1 MKLTPYCSA
10 TLLWCTLV
18 PPGRDCGHLPQKPHG
33 REQVFIEHMAGE
45 ISNHGHNMVSE
56 LTRTD
61 WCFFSPQRPLNGAVL
76 TLVHYSRCTPLPGC
90 RPSCWCTIMPV
101 PCGLACA
108 LCALGL
114 CALCAMCI
122 MHVPCVPCASDP
134 PAAEVCQTTQ
144 LSPGEAHQLPILTP
158 PADSKLT
165 YT

>member
-1 MKLTPYCSA
+1 
-10 TLLWCTLV
+10 
-18 PPGRDCGHLPQKPHG
+18 
-33 REQVFIEHMAGE
+33 MAGE

-108 LCALGL
+108 LCALCLCPVCHVHYACALWPGLCPVCTVPVPCGLACALCALGL

-122 MHVPCVPCASDP
+122 MHVPCVPCAGDP

>member
-1 MKLTPYCSA
+1 
-10 TLLWCTLV
+10 
-18 PPGRDCGHLPQKPHG
+18 
-33 REQVFIEHMAGE
+33 MAGE

-108 LCALGL
+108 LW
-114 CALCAMCI
+114 ALCLCPVCP
-122 MHVPCVPCASDP
+122 VPVTHLRRKS
-134 PAAEVCQTTQ
+134 VKNHTTQ
-144 LSPGEAHQLPILTP
+144 SRRGSPTAHTDTTKAKIHIKQFSLMLFLSCSNNLHQKRNKNQFAIVV
-158 PADSKLT
+158 K
-165 YT
+165 Y

>member
-1 MKLTPYCSA
+1 M
-10 TLLWCTLV
+10 V

-90 RPSCWCTIMPV
+90 RPSCWCTIMP
-101 PCGLACA
+101 CA
-108 LCALGL
+108 LWPGL
-114 CALCAMCI
+114 CPVCTVP
-122 MHVPCVPCASDP
+122 VPCVPCALCLCP
-134 PAAEVCQTTQ
+134 VCPVPVTHLRRKSAKTTQ
-144 LSPGEAHQLPILTP
+144 LSPGEAHATAHTDTTNRFKANIHIKHFSLMLF
-158 PADSKLT
+158 
-165 YT
+165 